1 MLTQKPIL
9 INDEIAG
16 TAFVGRDI
24 TSLYKGIRKSTYVL
38 GGLSLIALLIAA
50 WLGHKMSGR
59 VILPMQQ
66 ACERERQFAADASH
80 ELRTPLA
87 VVLASAE
94 VLESDKGI
102 TSPVSR
108 QVIEDLKSEVH
119 KMTKLVGDLLTVA
132 RNEAGAESLLITEFD
147 IGAQICQVARN
158 MRQLAQ
164 KKDILI
170 SCTADEGIMFSGDEQ
185 RIGQLV
191 LILVD
196 NAVKYTP
203 SMGQVTI
210 QLEKY
215 NNGDV
220 SFSVAD
226 TGVGIAPEDKDKIF
240 DRFYRVDKARS
251 REMGGNGL
259 GLSIANCIV
268 KAHAGKITVES
279 RPGEGT
285 VFKVY
290 LRSQK
295 QRNQLRK
302 I

>member
-1 MLTQKPIL
+1 M
-9 INDEIAG
+9 
-16 TAFVGRDI
+16 
-24 TSLYKGIRKSTYVL
+24 

-259 GLSIANCIV
+259 GLSIAKCIV
-268 KAHAGKITVES
+268 NAHAGKITVES

-295 QRNQLRK
+295 QRKQLRK